1 MLEGLSQSLQNQ
13 IRQLEYISGM
23 HYCGG
28 RTINDTEEAQRWCAE
43 TLEYIKEQRSSE

>member
-1 MLEGLSQSLQNQ
+1 MKEGLSQSLLNQ

-28 RTINDTEEAQRWCAE
+28 RTIDDTEEAIRWCSE
-43 TLEYIKEQRSSE
+43 TLEYLKEQRSSE